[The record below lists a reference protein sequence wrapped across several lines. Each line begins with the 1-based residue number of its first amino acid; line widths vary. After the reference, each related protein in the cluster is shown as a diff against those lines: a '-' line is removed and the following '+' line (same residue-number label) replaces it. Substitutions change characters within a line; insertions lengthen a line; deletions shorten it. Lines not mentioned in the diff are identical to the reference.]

1 MTKGEKLIAKGKSMK
16 KREKDGRVILFNTES
31 NIWVYSHEE
40 RKIVLVTWES
50 TRKGPM
56 TEITMEEGKF
66 KIIIE
71 LLEDKYHEDWYC
83 PKDGEWNRVS
93 NEIEELCQR
102 FEKITMTTEQLMSAF
117 DTETIF
123 RKVMASNKGI
133 REIHF
138 YYGLGLSLGLKRTHT
153 GRVIGLDYVPNRTMR
168 YPASRFD
175 SIL

>member
-1 MTKGEKLIAKGKSMK
+1 MTKGEKLMAKGKCMK
-16 KREKDGRVILFNTES
+16 KWEKDGRVLLFNTES

-102 FEKITMTTEQLMSAF
+102 LEKITMASEQLVDIM
-117 DTETIF
+117 DTEGIF
-123 RKVMASNKGI
+123 RKVMLGNKLI

-153 GRVIGLDYVPNRTMR
+153 GRIIGLDYVPNRTLR
-168 YPASRFD
+168 YPTSRFD
-175 SIL
+175 SML